1 MQVGVKGIFALSAEC
16 AGGTGIRPTVSPRS
30 GNSSPFAGAEH
41 ADCTAS
47 TRLVEGGNRPGATMV
62 GLTEKA
68 FIGLLALF
76 LVFAALLFGG
86 AGTFEWWQAW
96 VFLTVY
102 FGASIALT
110 LYLVKSDPALLGRR
124 LRGGPWAEKQP
135 AQRLVMQ
142 IASVAFIGLILVPG
156 LDRRFGSHVPPAVAL
171 AGDVLVALGWLGM
184 FLVFREN
191 SFTRRRSNWRLIR
204 R

>member
-1 MQVGVKGIFALSAEC
+1 
-16 AGGTGIRPTVSPRS
+16 
-30 GNSSPFAGAEH
+30 
-41 ADCTAS
+41 
-47 TRLVEGGNRPGATMV
+47 MV
-62 GLTEKA
+62 GFTEKA

-135 AQRLVMQ
+135 AQRVVML

-156 LDRRFGSHVPPAVAL
+156 LDRRFGWS
-171 AGDVLVALGWLGM
+171 
-184 FLVFREN
+184 
-191 SFTRRRSNWRLIR
+191 TCRRRWRWPAMCWWR
-204 R
+204 WAGSECSWCSARTVSPGDDRTGA

>member
-1 MQVGVKGIFALSAEC
+1 
-16 AGGTGIRPTVSPRS
+16 
-30 GNSSPFAGAEH
+30 
-41 ADCTAS
+41 
-47 TRLVEGGNRPGATMV
+47 
-62 GLTEKA
+62 
-68 FIGLLALF
+68 
-76 LVFAALLFGG
+76 
-86 AGTFEWWQAW
+86 
-96 VFLTVY
+96 
-102 FGASIALT
+102 
-110 LYLVKSDPALLGRR
+110 
-124 LRGGPWAEKQP
+124 
-135 AQRLVMQ
+135 MQ

>member
-1 MQVGVKGIFALSAEC
+1 
-16 AGGTGIRPTVSPRS
+16 
-30 GNSSPFAGAEH
+30 
-41 ADCTAS
+41 
-47 TRLVEGGNRPGATMV
+47 MV
-62 GLTEKA
+62 GFTETA

-135 AQRLVMQ
+135 AQRVVML

-171 AGDVLVALGWLGM
+171 AGDVMVALGWLGM